1 VRRENPVRIVKAQV
15 IFVLVAGVFLAGT
28 TLLSVESP
36 AQQAQRNDAPGSS
49 WADGSL
55 VHDPGNTR
63 EAEAFFDKLVPEQ
76 LREEHVAGAKVT
88 VVEDG
93 RLVFAKG
100 YGHADQEKRE
110 PVVPEE
116 TLFFPGSAAKLF
128 TWTAVMQ
135 LVDKGEIDLDA
146 DINTYIDFEI
156 PDTYPE
162 PITMSDLMTHTA
174 GFEEQFTAQLAEDRQ
189 DVLPL
194 REFLIRNLPERVYPP
209 DEYFAYSNYGTALA
223 GYVVE
228 RVSGEPYEV
237 YVEEHILKPLR
248 MKHSAATQ
256 PLPPGLA
263 ADLSKGYHFENGTYE
278 PADFEWVSAAPAAPV
293 HATAPDM
300 ARFMLAHLERGSYG
314 GAHILQEETARD
326 MHSRHFTQDPS
337 LPGVSYGFVISR
349 RNGHRL
355 LLHDGESAR
364 FSTLVVLLPDER
376 AGLFVM
382 FLLDWNLVGP

>member
-1 VRRENPVRIVKAQV
+1 
-15 IFVLVAGVFLAGT
+15 
-28 TLLSVESP
+28 
-36 AQQAQRNDAPGSS
+36 
-49 WADGSL
+49 
-55 VHDPGNTR
+55 
-63 EAEAFFDKLVPEQ
+63 
-76 LREEHVAGAKVT
+76 
-88 VVEDG
+88 
-93 RLVFAKG
+93 
-100 YGHADQEKRE
+100 
-110 PVVPEE
+110 
-116 TLFFPGSAAKLF
+116 
-128 TWTAVMQ
+128 M
-135 LVDKGEIDLDA
+135 
-146 DINTYIDFEI
+146 
-156 PDTYPE
+156 
-162 PITMSDLMTHTA
+162 
-174 GFEEQFTAQLAEDRQ
+174 
-189 DVLPL
+189 

-209 DEYFAYSNYGTALA
+209 DEYFAYSNYGTAWPA
-223 GYVVE
+223 TFE

-248 MKHSAATQ
+248 MEHSAATQ